1 MWEEEKSGNKD
12 FLNRAV
18 TLEPLPL
25 LGSNLDE
32 FVKSQKSPGFVIPA
46 KAEIQGNHPAVGLD
60 SRLRRSDGLGDFL
73 RDHQS

>member
-32 FVKSQKSPGFVIPA
+32 FVKS
-46 KAEIQGNHPAVGLD
+46 
-60 SRLRRSDGLGDFL
+60 
-73 RDHQS
+73 